1 MIDKLFEKT
10 LSLFSGFILLIT
22 VIGMIGSL
30 FIKNEGFGLAESLL
44 STILI
49 LTILLGPVIRSLRR
63 KHDIF
68 SNELQVFGGGY
79 YFGFLSKML
88 LINGFGNFVMIFIPG
103 ELKLFYVISAL
114 VWFDMSL
121 ANAKKGLINLRDYS
135 FSAKGREFLFDKVH
149 AVNFKGVKMIVKEN
163 NTLYK
168 TLYKYDL
175 SQLDEIQ
182 LEKFIDL
189 MQKSKLGNKINVA

>member
-1 MIDKLFEKT
+1 
-10 LSLFSGFILLIT
+10 
-22 VIGMIGSL
+22 
-30 FIKNEGFGLAESLL
+30 
-44 STILI
+44 
-49 LTILLGPVIRSLRR
+49 
-63 KHDIF
+63 
-68 SNELQVFGGGY
+68 
-79 YFGFLSKML
+79 
-88 LINGFGNFVMIFIPG
+88 MIFIPG

-168 TLYKYDL
+168 TLYKYDCNATDG
-175 SQLDEIQ
+175 S
-182 LEKFIDL
+182 
-189 MQKSKLGNKINVA
+189 GPNTV

>member
-1 MIDKLFEKT
+1 M
-10 LSLFSGFILLIT
+10 
-22 VIGMIGSL
+22 
-30 FIKNEGFGLAESLL
+30 
-44 STILI
+44 
-49 LTILLGPVIRSLRR
+49 
-63 KHDIF
+63 
-68 SNELQVFGGGY
+68 
-79 YFGFLSKML
+79 LSKC
-88 LINGFGNFVMIFIPG
+88 FI
-103 ELKLFYVISAL
+103 
-114 VWFDMSL
+114 
-121 ANAKKGLINLRDYS
+121 LINLRDYS